1 LKILAAT
8 ALAICLIA
16 TPATTAEIT
25 HHPQSKGPDVITLS
39 GFIEEGDGAKFPLVA
54 RSAPRAV
61 VVLNSSGGYNE
72 ASIFIGRFICTHKF
86 ATAVYA
92 GTVCNSSCVTIWL
105 GGYFR
110 HLDPH
115 ARLGVHSAA
124 LVDDRSKRNELGNQ
138 ALAEYM
144 RELNVP
150 QQVIELQPKAWP
162 CCLNY
167 ITYNQARAWGL
178 INTEQQ
184 TSDVLPS
191 INP

>member
-1 LKILAAT
+1 MSLHCRVSLKKGMAPSFRSSLAAH
-8 ALAICLIA
+8 
-16 TPATTAEIT
+16 PA
-25 HHPQSKGPDVITLS
+25 PW
-39 GFIEEGDGAKFPLVA
+39 
-54 RSAPRAV
+54 
-61 VVLNSSGGYNE
+61 SS
-72 ASIFIGRFICTHKF
+72 SKF

-150 QQVIELQPKAWP
+150 QQVIGSSQKHGPVA
-162 CCLNY
+162 
-167 ITYNQARAWGL
+167 
-178 INTEQQ
+178 
-184 TSDVLPS
+184 
-191 INP
+191 